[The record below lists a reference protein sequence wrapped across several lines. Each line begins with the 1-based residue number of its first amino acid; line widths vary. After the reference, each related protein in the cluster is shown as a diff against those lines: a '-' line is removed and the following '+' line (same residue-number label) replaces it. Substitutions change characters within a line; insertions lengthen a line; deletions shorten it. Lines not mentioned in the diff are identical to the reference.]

1 MDEMKLQQRWQYY
14 ISSYIRVE
22 PTEGI
27 PRSKL
32 SKVVL
37 ARNLP
42 SDVDLDDRSIPKPVS
57 YDENLVVSICLRS
70 SKMVWGA
77 GSSESFLYNSAP
89 ATKEEKEKRDKAVK
103 MSTLARDY
111 RLREK
116 FVLNNSWMKDLSQE
130 EVEKYKADYKKW
142 ADGGAEQGEAAAPE
156 ARDVEMAE

>member
-37 ARNLP
+37 TRNLP
-42 SDVDLDDRSIPKPVS
+42 SPDTDVEDGGIPKPIS
-57 YDENLVVSICLRS
+57 YDENLVVSICLKS

-77 GSSESFLYNSAP
+77 ASSEFFIYDKGPKSKDAKERHESSLKNSSLTREA
-89 ATKEEKEKRDKAVK
+89 K
-103 MSTLARDY
+103 LA
-111 RLREK
+111 EK
-116 FVLNNSWMKDLSQE
+116 FVLNNAWMKDLSRE
-130 EVEKYKADYKKW
+130 EVEKANAAFNRW
-142 ADGGAEQGEAAAPE
+142 VSDGVSPTSGEEMDTGA
-156 ARDVEMAE
+156 